1 MLGSSVPFLGQF
13 LCHIACGGFL
23 VFQAVQLG
31 AGGLHGRLQPR
42 TPHLQGSGILLHAGH
57 GGAHDLP
64 PLTALQRLLFQR
76 VQLLAQLVRLG
87 IQILQHGLQLGDFR
101 FVLVRFLSNPLCA
114 FPGARQLIAGAADLL
129 VCVFGFVLQNC
140 QLAFTPGV
148 LLGNGADLSVRFL
161 HLQHQLLGFGA
172 QGFGAS
178 VKFIQLAGNACIV
191 AFRRL
196 ILALLVPH
204 RILCA
209 ADGIHPQGNF
219 QPLAGLGIRQELLRL
234 FTVAFQGSNP
244 LFQLAQDIP
253 QAFQIALRR
262 GQAAFGFI
270 FAVAV
275 FSNAGCFLKNL
286 APLGGFCTNDLRN
299 APLTHN
305 GVAIAPKAGIQQ
317 QLVHIF

>member
-13 LCHIACGGFL
+13 LCHITRGGFL

-31 AGGLHGRLQPR
+31 AGRFHGGLQPR

-101 FVLVRFLSNPLCA
+101 FVLVRFLRNPLCA
-114 FPGARQLIAGAADLL
+114 FPGAGQLIAGAADLL
-129 VCVFGFVLQNC
+129 VRVFGFVLQNC
-140 QLAFTPGV
+140 QLAFAPGV
-148 LLGNGADLSVRFL
+148 LLGNGADFSVRFL

-172 QGFGAS
+172 QGFGAG

-209 ADGIHPQGNF
+209 AD
-219 QPLAGLGIRQELLRL
+219 
-234 FTVAFQGSNP
+234 
-244 LFQLAQDIP
+244 
-253 QAFQIALRR
+253 
-262 GQAAFGFI
+262 
-270 FAVAV
+270 
-275 FSNAGCFLKNL
+275 
-286 APLGGFCTNDLRN
+286 
-299 APLTHN
+299 
-305 GVAIAPKAGIQQ
+305 
-317 QLVHIF
+317 